1 MNKEHVLITGAPGCI
16 GAWVV
21 RNLVRNGMAATVFD
35 LSDDVHR
42 MRLIMSDEE
51 IAKVRF
57 IRGDITEPTALD
69 AAFARSKATQVMHL
83 AALQIPACS
92 ANPVL
97 GARVNVVG
105 TVNVFEAA
113 EKAGIRHVVYA
124 SSIAVYGPAEDYP
137 PGAISQDAPLLPRT
151 LYGVYKQANEG
162 IAKVYWHEQGIS
174 SISLRPYIVYGP
186 GRDQGLTSS
195 PTLAMLAAA
204 AGQPYHIPYGGRA
217 DMQYA
222 ADVAAALIQALHTPF
237 AGAEAYNIRGSVAT
251 MGEVVAAIGQA
262 APALRGQITY
272 DDISLPYPE
281 EMDDGAAR
289 EAVGILPYTP
299 LTEGVAETIAMFKQ
313 ALASGR
319 ISYDASS

>member
-1 MNKEHVLITGAPGCI
+1 MAP
-16 GAWVV
+16 
-21 RNLVRNGMAATVFD
+21 
-35 LSDDVHR
+35 
-42 MRLIMSDEE
+42 
-51 IAKVRF
+51 
-57 IRGDITEPTALD
+57 
-69 AAFARSKATQVMHL
+69 
-83 AALQIPACS
+83 
-92 ANPVL
+92 
-97 GARVNVVG
+97 
-105 TVNVFEAA
+105 
-113 EKAGIRHVVYA
+113 AG
-124 SSIAVYGPAEDYP
+124 
-137 PGAISQDAPLLPRT
+137 
-151 LYGVYKQANEG
+151 
-162 IAKVYWHEQGIS
+162 
-174 SISLRPYIVYGP
+174 
-186 GRDQGLTSS
+186 DQGLTSS

-204 AGQPYHIPYGGRA
+204 GQPYHIPYGGCA